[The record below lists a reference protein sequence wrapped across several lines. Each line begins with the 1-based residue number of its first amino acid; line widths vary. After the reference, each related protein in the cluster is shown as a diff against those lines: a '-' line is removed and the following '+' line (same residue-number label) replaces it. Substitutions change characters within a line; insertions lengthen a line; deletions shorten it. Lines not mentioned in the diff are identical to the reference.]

1 MQMVS
6 SFDGVGE
13 LILSQIYYLKG
24 KKECFIDEF
33 EVKSSKKIP
42 KKSTFIKIRN
52 KKSCFV
58 HHQIKQSVQLLRDEL
73 LLLKCELMLLKC
85 ESNITPLIF

>member
-1 MQMVS
+1 MVS

-13 LILSQIYYLKG
+13 LILSQIYYLKE
-24 KKECFIDEF
+24 KKNEF

-73 LLLKCELMLLKC
+73 LLLK
-85 ESNITPLIF
+85 